1 MAYKC
6 KIIDFILFF
15 WLYAVHQLLRMDGNN
30 KCISFDKLLNE
41 QIAKW
46 TNGIH
51 NWGDKHLIV
60 MCNKSIRDQT
70 EVKLNRKSLETES
83 EQLVYTIEG
92 ETHDYNVCES
102 IKEQTEL
109 K

>member
-1 MAYKC
+1 
-6 KIIDFILFF
+6 
-15 WLYAVHQLLRMDGNN
+15 
-30 KCISFDKLLNE
+30 
-41 QIAKW
+41 
-46 TNGIH
+46 
-51 NWGDKHLIV
+51 

-70 EVKLNRKSLETES
+70 EVKLNRKSFETES
-83 EQLVYTIEG
+83 EQLVYTIKG